1 MGGAVA
7 VTFFVTLIFTAAITA
22 AIVIVIAYFLHRNKS
37 NSSYGKSVPSN
48 GSSNEKPHVPPRPR
62 KVK

>member
-37 NSSYGKSVPSN
+37 NSSYEKSVPRNN

-62 KVK
+62 KV